1 MAKEKLE
8 LTEHPPWCWAILLVM
23 PVVLMSSSS
32 PNGESRIPTL
42 GYGDAKHMTPD
53 RQPDRT
59 VRLASASITGAH
71 SFREKDTAH
80 HAGTHRTST
89 QEQRESLGLREA
101 GFER

>member
-1 MAKEKLE
+1 MAKKKLE

-53 RQPDRT
+53 S
-59 VRLASASITGAH
+59 LTG
-71 SFREKDTAH
+71 
-80 HAGTHRTST
+80 
-89 QEQRESLGLREA
+89 Q
-101 GFER
+101 